1 MLVGFGYSE
10 AEVFD
15 MVHCGQVLSTEDICN
30 KAVHAWMAHVADSH
44 SFGVDRANT
53 VVDDTPAVREVPDNV
68 HHGFKHIKH
77 HNWFRNP
84 HESDGVMKYKNSC
97 CLNALFSVA
106 HVRTIFN
113 FRLGMSGLNCE
124 SMRNTHPAR
133 STRHCARCNFC
144 DIEDEVHVL
153 ICPSYT
159 DLRCLFLDVFGTH
172 AYLRL
177 KACFVVMVQN

>member
-1 MLVGFGYSE
+1 
-10 AEVFD
+10 
-15 MVHCGQVLSTEDICN
+15 
-30 KAVHAWMAHVADSH
+30 MAHVADSH

-68 HHGFKHIKH
+68 HHGFKHIIH
-77 HNWFRNP
+77 HKWFRNP

-97 CLNALFSVA
+97 CLNALFSIA
-106 HVRTIFN
+106 
-113 FRLGMSGLNCE
+113 
-124 SMRNTHPAR
+124 HPAR

-144 DIEDEVHVL
+144 DMEDEVHVL

-177 KACFVVMVQN
+177 KACFDSGCYGSELDKAMAQFMNVQDASFWRCFAEYLMCVKSRRLGA